1 MSLSWE
7 WRRALT
13 TVLAVWLL
21 LSLWKSRL
29 QLSMT
34 PSRAPFHSGM
44 HMVEDVQ
51 QEGAPS
57 SARWSADASTSHRD
71 SAGALSRPP
80 AGSWP
85 HLARNN
91 ASCTRC
97 EQFCVATHA
106 EFHCPLRKCC
116 ACAFC
121 HIPGRAAYPEPAR
134 QQPAE
139 ARAAQRP
146 PPPPPPLPARS
157 RGGAAAAAAAAAD
170 AADAAA
176 AADPDSSDGKH
187 SVTVST
193 RSSPPTVDAGGH
205 RHSVAL
211 GVLTESRESAR
222 FKAMERTRLT
232 NPGPL
237 TLTLTLR
244 PSPSP
249 SRLDREPHP
258 DPTRRTHG

>member
-21 LSLWKSRL
+21 LSLWKTRL

-44 HMVEDVQ
+44 HMVEDLQ
-51 QEGAPS
+51 QEGSPS
-57 SARWSADASTSHRD
+57 SARWSADAPASHRG
-71 SAGALSRPP
+71 SAGARPP

-85 HLARNN
+85 YLARNN

-97 EQFCVATHA
+97 EPFCVATHA

-116 ACAFC
+116 ACPFC
-121 HIPGRAAYPEPAR
+121 RIAARAAEPEPSR

-146 PPPPPPLPARS
+146 PPPPPLPARS
-157 RGGAAAAAAAAAD
+157 QGGAAAAATAAAAAD
-170 AADAAA
+170 AAAAT
-176 AADPDSSDGKH
+176 DSDSSDGKH

-193 RSSPPTVDAGGH
+193 RSSPPTVGAGGH

-244 PSPSP
+244 PSLSP